1 MKQYNYIIL
10 GAGCAGLTFLYEIL
24 SLKKFEQNKILVI
37 DKNLSKTND
46 RTWCFWQKEVS
57 KFENL
62 VNHQWQNLEFESKQL
77 TNSLDILPYNYK
89 QIRGIDFYN
98 FTSNFIK
105 QFKNV
110 TFLEEEIIAFENK
123 NDLGYVKTTNREF
136 CAEYIFNSTL
146 ITIPKK
152 ILETQN
158 SLLQHFKG
166 FEIETTENYFN
177 PNKATFMDFSIPQNL
192 GTAFVYVLPTAPNKA
207 LVEYTFF
214 TKTILQQ
221 NEYDDLLKNYIT
233 NHLKITDYKVTHTE
247 FGIIPMT
254 DHNFKLYNGRII
266 NIGTAGGCVKASTG
280 FAFSN
285 IQKQIRQIVQL
296 LVEDKKPYLKRT
308 FADKKFHL
316 YDCVLLEVLSKN
328 KMQGDEIFASIFKKN
343 KPQLVLKFL
352 DNETNILEDLKIMSS
367 VPTRI
372 FFPTAIKQLF
382 KLIFT
387 KS

>member
-24 SLKKFEQNKILVI
+24 SLKKFEQCKILVI
-37 DKNLSKTND
+37 DTNFQKQND
-46 RTWCFWQKEVS
+46 RTWCFWQKEDS
-57 KFENL
+57 KFESF
-62 VNHQWQNLEFESKQL
+62 VNHQWQNLKFKSNRFSSNFNIQ
-77 TNSLDILPYNYK
+77 PYSYK

-98 FTSNFIK
+98 FTLNFIN
-105 QFKNV
+105 QFNNV
-110 TFLEEEIIAFENK
+110 TFLEEEIIAIENK
-123 NDLGYVKTTNREF
+123 NDLGYVKTTNSEF
-136 CAEYIFNSTL
+136 YAYYIFNSTL
-146 ITIPKK
+146 INITKNALQTP
-152 ILETQN
+152 N

-166 FEIETTENYFN
+166 FEIETGENCFN
-177 PNKATFMDFSIPQNL
+177 PTEATFMDFTIPQNL

-214 TKTILQQ
+214 TKTVLTQ
-221 NEYDDLLKNYIT
+221 NEYNDLLKNYIT
-233 NHLKITDYKVTHTE
+233 NHLKTTDYKITHTE

-254 DHNFKLYNGRII
+254 DHKFKLYDGRII
-266 NIGTAGGCVKASTG
+266 NIGTAAGCVKASTG
-280 FAFSN
+280 FAFNN
-285 IQKQIRQIVQL
+285 IQKQIREIVQL

-308 FADKKFHL
+308 FNDKKFHL
-316 YDCVLLEVLSKN
+316 YDIVLLEVLSKN
-328 KMQGDEIFASIFKKN
+328 KMQGDEVFASIFKKN

-372 FFPTAIKQLF
+372 FFPIAIKQLF